1 LTEQEKDRTAAIAS
15 RFGKLLVAID
25 GSEISDYALNL
36 AIHIGEAFSSEVDLI
51 YIYSPAVPRPVST
64 PLYDPLSAGPVL
76 SPSPEWQTQ
85 AIHRKAQKDEAMVEQ
100 RKRLVEER
108 NLKCVAT
115 SVESDDIAG
124 EIIKLASSGSFGL
137 IVLGSRGLSGLRS
150 LILGSVSKKVAKEAK
165 TSVLVVKNRVERL
178 PKILVGY
185 DGSEEAKKALY
196 AAAEIGMRFKGEVD
210 LIGIVSIPVSPE
222 GMMIPES
229 ISKWEKEMKDDIE
242 EAVKLLKEQGITKV
256 EGKIVDSSDV
266 TRGITDE
273 ALRGSYDLI
282 AVGNRGYGR
291 LKSFFLGSVAA
302 GVADNA
308 KTNVLIVR

>member
-1 LTEQEKDRTAAIAS
+1 LEKEEAGKKPDR
-15 RFGKLLVAID
+15 RFEKILVAID

-51 YIYSPAVPRPVST
+51 YVYSSTGPSPVST
-64 PLYDPLSAGPVL
+64 SLYDPLSVGPVI
-76 SPSPEWQTQ
+76 SPAPEWQ
-85 AIHRKAQKDEAMVEQ
+85 AHEIHKKSRKDEALVEQ
-100 RKRLVEER
+100 RKKLVEEAK
-108 NLKCVAT
+108 LKCVAT
-115 SVESDDIAG
+115 SVESDDVAG
-124 EIIKLASSGSFGL
+124 EIIRLAISGTYGM

-196 AAAEIGMRFKGEVD
+196 TASDIGIKFNGEVD
-210 LIGIVSIPVSPE
+210 PIGIVSIPVSPE
-222 GMMIPES
+222 GMVIPES
-229 ISKWEKEMKDDIE
+229 VSKWEKEMKDDIE
-242 EAVKLLKEQGITKV
+242 EAVRLLKEKGVSKV
-256 EGKIVDSSDV
+256 EGKIADSSDV
-266 TRGITDE
+266 ARGIIEE
-273 ALRGSYDLI
+273 AIRGSYDLI
-282 AVGNRGYGR
+282 TVGNRGYGR